1 MRRAGRTAG
10 FVFERAVVVP
20 IPLLIPLAVL
30 VVPAVTTAVVAVVR
44 AINSNLS
51 KKLDGK
57 KVAILGP
64 PQVGKTTLL
73 RYLESGS
80 DRSSLTVGTVD
91 SGHGGRFE
99 LRIDGAVV
107 TFEVPRDVPGNQ
119 GLGFPDWH
127 AAISEADYIWYL
139 FRGDLVSLDDAEAM
153 ESLRT
158 HLGLLQIWLGNQST
172 KQPKVVL
179 IGTHVDEPPGSGEL
193 EQITERIQ
201 AIDAIKLAVLR
212 LKARIVIG
220 SLADDTHAG
229 RLRDRLGKNV

>member
-1 MRRAGRTAG
+1 M
-10 FVFERAVVVP
+10 P
-20 IPLLIPLAVL
+20 IPLLIPIAVL
-30 VVPAVTTAVVAVVR
+30 AVPAVTTAVVAVVR

-51 KKLDGK
+51 KKLNGK

-73 RYLESGS
+73 RYLERGS
-80 DRSSLTVGTVD
+80 DRSSITDGTVL

-107 TFEVPRDVPGNQ
+107 TFEVPRDLPGNQ
-119 GLGFPDWH
+119 GLGYPDWH

-139 FRGDLVSLDDAEAM
+139 FRGDLVSREDADAT

-158 HLGLLQIWLGNQST
+158 HLGLLQIWLGNLST

-179 IGTHVDEPPGSGEL
+179 IGTHVDQPPGSREL
-193 EQITERIQ
+193 EQTNERIQ
-201 AIDAIKLAVLR
+201 SIDAIKLAVLR
-212 LKARIVIG
+212 LNARVVIG
-220 SLADDTHAG
+220 SLADDIGAG
-229 RLRDRLGKNV
+229 RLRDRLAKNV